1 MKRILIIAEV
11 VLLLILLINFFY
23 YRNLYRNQISYMIEL
38 LDRQVRIV
46 GLEVDSINYAFTSD
60 LGQITFTND
69 AYYFFDRTKP
79 EIKNRITEQLKLF
92 YSKYRDFV
100 VKIRLYDD
108 KQNEYTLSKDETKNE
123 WIEGEF
129 VSLDQRPIEP
139 KEKLIENNSEFNY
152 YMVIFK
158 GGKASGNIVTTVDYR
173 KYFGKLFSKYNL
185 KDYQWQWVLT
195 ENGEVVFD
203 NNENLPEYTEIGKI
217 TEGLKEGIVSN
228 LIHYAIINN
237 ERVEVLSSFYSTQL
251 LERDLGVIFSAPAD
265 FFQKYLI
272 RNSVFI
278 VTATILLIQLIIL
291 VFWRVLKIQENKIQE
306 LHDSE
311 NTLRRLIE
319 EMPVGIIIYNDKR
332 EILKAN
338 KVAAE
343 YYSYENEAEM
353 TGKIFPET
361 TLKIDNAYFS
371 KYLGKSFNPDQFLV
385 IKKPFGELIL
395 YHTSIPVIYQR
406 EKASLEV
413 LIDVTM
419 LESAR
424 KQEVKANIAK
434 TEFLARMSYEIRT
447 PLNGIIG
454 MSDILNKYDLSPEVR
469 DIVYLLRRS
478 TEVLL
483 GIVNDILDFSKI
495 ESGKMILEETA
506 FNIREEVYY
515 AIDLAKPLAKE
526 RNVTILCEVDD
537 SVPETVI
544 GDPYRLRQILVNL
557 INHSTSNTEN
567 GEVHVRILK
576 KSEKSGVITIGFEI
590 LDTGKAF
597 DKAELK
603 KIFGDIV
610 NIESI
615 VPGNYNESMFS
626 TLIARQLI
634 ELMGGTLTA
643 VSPSGI
649 AGENGTKITFTIQVH
664 SNERIKKDIDTSTI
678 KSIDQIKTLVITG
691 PSGRDE
697 ELLSIFHRA
706 GLQISVTSYTK
717 TTLNQILVNSTIPKI
732 KYDLIIITDDENFD
746 GIEVAQMLWDNNL
759 SSRYR
764 VFMVSS
770 NDRKGNYLKCL
781 TFGVD
786 YYLVKPFDVHEFQNA
801 VSEVFHIEP
810 VGLMLHEGEEA
821 KSLNIL
827 IVEDNKMSQK
837 ILAKMIESLGYKCD
851 VAEEGYEG
859 YQMAFSKKYDV
870 IFMDL
875 FMPEMDGYE
884 SARRIFEA
892 RPEVLIVAVT
902 ADNMPETRKK
912 AEMYGIKEFI
922 TKPVRIDD
930 LKRIFLK
937 YFMK

>member
-1 MKRILIIAEV
+1 MKKALIIAEA
-11 VLLLILLINFFY
+11 VLLSILLINFFY

-60 LGQITFTND
+60 LEQITFTNNV
-69 AYYFFDRTKP
+69 YNFFDRTKP
-79 EIKNRITEQLKLF
+79 EIKYKIIEQLKLF

-100 VKIRLYDD
+100 IKIRLYDD
-108 KQNEYTLSKDETKNE
+108 KQNEYTLSKDEAKNE

-129 VSLDQRPIEP
+129 VSLDQRPVEP
-139 KEKLIENNSEFNY
+139 KGKLIENNGEFNY
-152 YMVIFK
+152 YTVIFK
-158 GGKASGNIVTTVDYR
+158 DGKACGNIVTTVDYK
-173 KYFGKLFSKYNL
+173 KYFGKLFAKYNL

-195 ENGEVVFD
+195 EDGKIVFD
-203 NNENLPEYTEIGKI
+203 NNESLPEYTEKAKI

-228 LIHYAIINN
+228 LVHSAIIGG
-237 ERVEVLSSFYSTQL
+237 EKFEVLSSFYSTQL
-251 LERDLGVIFSAPAD
+251 LERDLGLVFSAPAD

-278 VTATILLIQLIIL
+278 VTATVLLIQLIIL
-291 VFWRVLKIQENKIQE
+291 ILWRVISNQRNKIQE
-306 LHDSE
+306 LADSE
-311 NTLRRLIE
+311 HTLRKLIE
-319 EMPVGIIIYNDKR
+319 EMPVGIIIYNQKR

-343 YYSYENEAEM
+343 FYSYKDESEM
-353 TGKIFPET
+353 TGKIFPEVS
-361 TLKIDNAYFS
+361 LKIDNAYFS
-371 KYLGKSFNPDQFLV
+371 QYLGKSFNPDQFIV
-385 IKKPFGELIL
+385 IKKPLGELIL
-395 YHTSIPVIYQR
+395 YHSSIPVVYQR
-406 EKASLEV
+406 EKATLEV

-424 KQEVKANIAK
+424 KQEVRSNIAK
-434 TEFLARMSYEIRT
+434 TEFLTRMSYEIRT

-495 ESGKMILEETA
+495 ESGKMVLEETP
-506 FNIREEVYY
+506 FNVREEIYY

-526 RNVTILCEVDD
+526 RNVTILCNIDD
-537 SVPETVI
+537 NVPETVI
-544 GDPYRLRQILVNL
+544 SDPYRLRQILVNL
-557 INHSTSNTEN
+557 INHSTGNTEN
-567 GEVHVRILK
+567 GEVHLK
-576 KSEKSGVITIGFEI
+576 AHKKYEKSGIITLGFEI

-610 NIESI
+610 NIESMI
-615 VPGNYNESMFS
+615 PGNYSESMFS

-634 ELMGGTLTA
+634 ELMGGALTA

-649 AGENGTKITFTIQVH
+649 AGENGTKISFTIQVY
-664 SNERIKKDIDTSTI
+664 SNERIKKNIDTS
-678 KSIDQIKTLVITG
+678 SITSINQIKALVITG

-697 ELLSIFHRA
+697 ELLSIFHRS
-706 GLQISVTSYTK
+706 GLQISVTSFTK
-717 TTLNQILVNSTIPKI
+717 STINQILINSTLPKV
-732 KYDLIIITDDENFD
+732 KYDLIIITDDESFN
-746 GIEVAQMLWDNNL
+746 GVEVAQLLWDNNL

-764 VFMVSS
+764 IFMVSS

-786 YYLVKPFDVHEFQNA
+786 YYLVVPFDLNEFQNA
-801 VSEVFHIEP
+801 ICEVFHIEP
-810 VGLMLHEGEEA
+810 AELVVSPDSEKKH
-821 KSLNIL
+821 LNIL

-837 ILAKMIESLGYKCD
+837 VLAKMIESLGYKCD

-875 FMPEMDGYE
+875 YMPEMDGYE
-884 SARRIFEA
+884 SARRILEA
-892 RPEVLIVAVT
+892 RPEALIVAVT
-902 ADNMPETRKK
+902 ADNMIETRKK
-912 AEMYGIKEFI
+912 AEMYGIKELI

-930 LKRIFLK
+930 LKKIFLK
-937 YFMK
+937 YFAK